1 MVGTIYLKSK
11 CDVKIKMSE
20 LSCGRVL
27 NSATGTELAAAAKG
41 DNFLP
46 AGFTEFAGWADSAK
60 KILPLITHKGD
71 NLMADEEDERFDAGA
86 EASWATRKHRS
97 FMIHAVAA
105 AAARATCRA
114 VVAESKRRPAARPV
128 PATKLF
134 ATLRRAGRNSLN
146 AAMHRLLPHTVP

>member
-1 MVGTIYLKSK
+1 
-11 CDVKIKMSE
+11 
-20 LSCGRVL
+20 
-27 NSATGTELAAAAKG
+27 
-41 DNFLP
+41 
-46 AGFTEFAGWADSAK
+46 
-60 KILPLITHKGD
+60 
-71 NLMADEEDERFDAGA
+71 MADEEGERFDAGA

-114 VVAESKRRPAARPV
+114 VVAAESKRRPAARPA

-146 AAMHRLLPHTVP
+146 AAMHRLLPHTAP

>member
-1 MVGTIYLKSK
+1 MRSVRRVGEAGTHPTSTDHVSGPIQTASNTEQPLAR
-11 CDVKIKMSE
+11 IK
-20 LSCGRVL
+20 
-27 NSATGTELAAAAKG
+27 
-41 DNFLP
+41 
-46 AGFTEFAGWADSAK
+46 
-60 KILPLITHKGD
+60 
-71 NLMADEEDERFDAGA
+71 FDAGA

-114 VVAESKRRPAARPV
+114 VVAERKRRPVARPA

-146 AAMHRLLPHTVP
+146 AAMHRLLPHTAP